1 MNNSR
6 INLFVAAKISSI
18 EQVIK
23 RFIQAIETRDV
34 RPDHQ
39 INSLAINIMEA
50 VLEDERMENF
60 DNAETGKL
68 LAKYVHTHGDT
79 RQQNL
84 VRPAPAV

>member
-1 MNNSR
+1 M
-6 INLFVAAKISSI
+6 AAKISSI

-68 LAKYVHTHGDT
+68 LAAGQICAHGDT
-79 RQQNL
+79 RQQNR
-84 VRPAPAV
+84 VRPVPAV